1 MCNVDWGSEF
11 NWQKRLVP
19 ENYISSGL
27 KTYSNKKMSKELWIT
42 VILVFLKDKDGTRN
56 AILLSFMLSNA

>member
-1 MCNVDWGSEF
+1 
-11 NWQKRLVP
+11 
-19 ENYISSGL
+19 
-27 KTYSNKKMSKELWIT
+27 MSKELWIT